1 MAKSLLLNVLVDV
14 LGNYVEGLSREN
26 LKVAVWSGTIDL
38 SNLKLKG
45 TALDNL
51 NLPIKVERGYL
62 KKLHL
67 KIPWASLESKPV
79 VVELDGVYLQAG
91 PLDMANL
98 GPEEAQHMIAASNN
112 KKLDEAES
120 SIMNIVQKKE
130 DLQDTAKKATYVQQ
144 LTAKIIDNLEV
155 SITNLHVR
163 YEDTTSIPGSIFS
176 CGFTIESLS
185 LTTTDETWSSR
196 FVSRDLS
203 KRKETAIHKLGTME
217 NFGVYWNSTST
228 PLVQMSYKEW
238 EAHMLAR
245 IFRAIDGKLRAGH
258 LLECVFHPNRRGCSR
273 APHCLL

>member
-1 MAKSLLLNVLVDV
+1 
-14 LGNYVEGLSREN
+14 
-26 LKVAVWSGTIDL
+26 
-38 SNLKLKG
+38 
-45 TALDNL
+45 
-51 NLPIKVERGYL
+51 
-62 KKLHL
+62 
-67 KIPWASLESKPV
+67 
-79 VVELDGVYLQAG
+79 
-91 PLDMANL
+91 
-98 GPEEAQHMIAASNN
+98 
-112 KKLDEAES
+112 
-120 SIMNIVQKKE
+120 MNIVQKKE

-217 NFGVYWNSTST
+217 NFGVYWNTAST
-228 PLVQMSYKEW
+228 PLVQMTYKEW

-245 IFRAIDGKLRAGH
+245 IFRAIEGTIA
-258 LLECVFHPNRRGCSR
+258 
-273 APHCLL
+273 APHSPLGSSYDAGLYLDTTTLLCPALYAHTVFLQARTPPSPRRRPPSRPWRCPATSSK